1 MSDMTPPFE
10 ELAVADDA
18 RFDLVQN
25 ADGTPKWGE
34 ANSDYVDILIARQG
48 LGATSDDTD
57 AAVELASDA

>member
-1 MSDMTPPFE
+1 MSDLTPPFE
-10 ELAVADDA
+10 ELALVDDA

-34 ANSDYVDILIARQG
+34 MNSDYVDILLARQG
-48 LGATSDDTD
+48 FESTTNDTA